1 MDALW
6 LEAPAP
12 AVKLWREAG
21 ALRWRLNRAALEW
34 SLDAGRKD
42 ADWRDLAARL
52 ALASS
57 EAREGRVRFAS
68 ETIQWTAIKAA
79 DWILVWLTPE
89 SIDGGDEG
97 GGWGRLTD
105 KLELIQDFGRMGLFE
120 RDLRSGE
127 GRWDKYM
134 FRLFAIEPVLDTPPF
149 DAAIER
155 VHPEDRQR
163 FLDSHREYTAGVGR
177 YENRYRLLLPD
188 GQVRDIHSLVETQQG
203 TDGRPAT
210 MLGVLLDDTDS
221 SNRVRAQQALSAKL
235 SRALELAGVVLFRQD
250 LGSPTVHLNDVG
262 YRSLGHPVDMD
273 GIDAGV
279 LRSAVHPE
287 DLARIDQ
294 AAAAARSR
302 QDAVDVITRYRSA
315 GGGYL
320 HLLTRLVAERD
331 ERGEVVAVSGV
342 ALDQTAE
349 VAERERAQALRR
361 SIELVAD
368 AAGVGLWSVD
378 VESSR
383 VEWNTQML
391 RIYGLPDDHATPTL
405 AEWLGTLIHPD
416 DRARVAQRRRA
427 ARESG
432 ERTFDVDFRVLRPGG
447 EQRWVVCRSSRET
460 REGRAMFVGLHL
472 DVTERRATE
481 AALARQQERLAV
493 ATEAAGM
500 GVWERDAHG
509 RIVFW
514 DDQMFRLR
522 GRERDPNRDLH
533 AQAMATLGTEDR
545 EMLDHMA
552 VAALE
557 RDEPY
562 EAEFR
567 IVWPDGSERWLLTVG
582 KALRDPQGRPLGM
595 VGINVDV
602 TQRRRAEQALRDRD
616 AAERASR
623 SKSEFLARM
632 SHELRTPLN
641 AVLGFAQLIEHDGAD
656 SLSPA
661 QLERVSRIRTAG
673 QHLLSLIS
681 DVLDLSAVEAGTL
694 PLSVEP
700 VALDLAFEEV
710 RQWVAGQAERNRVS
724 LQFEPSGLWVLGD
737 RRRLRQVLA
746 NLITNAVKYNRP
758 GGHVWL
764 RVRHTGAACEIEI
777 RDDGRGLSEQQLA
790 HLFEP
795 FNRLGA
801 EREGIEGVGLGLMIV
816 RHLVE
821 YMGGRID
828 VESRIGAGTTM
839 RVTLAVAAPGSEEE
853 PVASPPEVA
862 QAADGAVRLRILYV
876 EDNPVN
882 LLLVEEL
889 VALRPGMQLTT
900 APDGAS
906 GVEAALAQ
914 RPDMVLVDMQLPDI
928 DGFEVLR
935 RLRAE
940 PILARTTVVALSANA
955 MPDDVARAR
964 QAGFDDYW
972 TKPIDFKRFL
982 DGLDAIAARHR
993 APALAR

>member
-34 SLDAGRKD
+34 SLDAGRKE
-42 ADWRDLAARL
+42 ADWSDLAARL

-57 EAREGRVRFAS
+57 ESREGRLRFGAQALRWNALAHDGG
-68 ETIQWTAIKAA
+68 TI
-79 DWILVWLTPE
+79 VWLVPE
-89 SIDGGDEG
+89 TVSMGAAPVV
-97 GGWGRLTD
+97 WGRTDD
-105 KLELIQDFGRMGLFE
+105 KLDLIQEFGRMGVFE
-120 RDLRSGE
+120 RDLTSGD
-127 GRWDKYM
+127 GRWDKHM
-134 FRLFAIEPVLDTPPF
+134 FRLMGIDPVLGTPPF
-149 DAAIER
+149 QTATERIHPDDRERIRALHLQFIAA
-155 VHPEDRQR
+155 P
-163 FLDSHREYTAGVGR
+163 GR

-188 GQVRDIHSLVETQQG
+188 GQIRDIHSLVETRDVV
-203 TDGRPAT
+203 DGKPTR
-210 MLGVLLDDTDS
+210 MIGVLVDDTET
-221 SNRVRAQQALSAKL
+221 SNRIRDQQAVSAKL

-250 LGSPTVHLNDVG
+250 RGSPIVHLNNVG
-262 YRSLGHPVDMD
+262 YRSLGHPVDRD
-273 GIDAGV
+273 GIDARE

-287 DLARIDQ
+287 DMARIDQ

-331 ERGEVVAVSGV
+331 EQGQVVAVSGV

-405 AEWLGTLIHPD
+405 AEWLGALIHPD

-427 ARESG
+427 AMESG

-472 DVTERRATE
+472 DVTERRSTE

-493 ATEAAGM
+493 ATAAAGM
-500 GVWERDAHG
+500 GVWERDASG

-522 GRERDPNRDLH
+522 GRERDPSRDLH
-533 AQAMATLGTEDR
+533 EQAMATLGTEDR
-545 EMLDHMA
+545 DMLDLMA
-552 VAALE
+552 VSALE

-567 IVWPDGSERWLLTVG
+567 IVWPDGTERWLLTVG
-582 KALRDPQGRPLGM
+582 KSLRDPQGKPLGM
-595 VGINVDV
+595 VGIDVDV

-641 AVLGFAQLIEHDGAD
+641 AVLGFAQLIEHDGAE

-681 DVLDLSAVEAGTL
+681 DVLDLSGVEAGTL

-710 RQWVAGQAERNRVS
+710 RQWVASQAERSRVS

-764 RVRHTGAACEIEI
+764 RARRHGGACEIEI

-839 RVTLAVAAPGSEEE
+839 RVALAVAAPSAAEEA
-853 PVASPPEVA
+853 VAAPPEVA
-862 QAADGAVRLRILYV
+862 PAADGAAHLRILYV

-889 VALRPGMQLTT
+889 VALRPGMQLTS

-906 GVEAALAQ
+906 GVQAARMQ

-940 PILARTTVVALSANA
+940 PALAATTVVALSANA